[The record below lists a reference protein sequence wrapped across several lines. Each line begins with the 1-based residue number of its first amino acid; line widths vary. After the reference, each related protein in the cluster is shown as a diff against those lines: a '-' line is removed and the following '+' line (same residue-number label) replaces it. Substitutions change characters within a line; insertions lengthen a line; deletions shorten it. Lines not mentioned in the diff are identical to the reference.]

1 MLTFLCALNYDNET
15 TKSLLIIGILFVL
28 IICGLLTKQSYKYRG
43 YQGGFWLG
51 FLLGIVGVIIAANLP
66 SKKDILKDVYDEIE
80 KNSK

>member
-28 IICGLLTKQSYKYRG
+28 IICGLLTKQYYKYRG

-66 SKKDILKDVYDEIE
+66 SKKDILKDVYDEIG

>member
-43 YQGGFWLG
+43 YEGGFGLG
-51 FLLGIVGVIIAANLP
+51 FFLGIVGVIIAANLP